1 MKDNVFWLDI
11 NCPSKA
17 DLKSLAEVKSKLP
30 VQLCLTHLQIFNI
43 HTLTMEDISSTS
55 IHEKCEKFDDYI
67 FMTLKVCNPDFFNE
81 MHGMPPGNSPPL
93 GRANAESPILYIL
106 MFKKYTITLHF
117 QPLQLVKQVIRR
129 IFQRR
134 SKIEMSSD
142 WYLYFI
148 LDEVTDRFDTN
159 IKKIEQEVDALD
171 ESTLF
176 LKPADQT
183 EMLRRIG
190 RARKMVTHLTR
201 LLKPKVESS
210 KILVE
215 RLGDMISV
223 QPALYLRD
231 TREKLQGFLSD
242 LDQNSETLTRA
253 HSNYLAQIS
262 IEQAEMSNRMNLQ
275 VKHLTVITSLA
286 LPFEIIGALW
296 GMNVVVPFEFI
307 ENRVA
312 ELQDLQ
318 PFFGLCVGSIL
329 LSCIFWLL
337 GKRLRFF

>member
-1 MKDNVFWLDI
+1 
-11 NCPSKA
+11 
-17 DLKSLAEVKSKLP
+17 
-30 VQLCLTHLQIFNI
+30 
-43 HTLTMEDISSTS
+43 MEEISSGS
-55 IHEKCEKFDDYI
+55 MHEKCEQFENYV
-67 FMTLKVCNPDFFNE
+67 FLSLRTCNTDLFADVQGQPTSS
-81 MHGMPPGNSPPL
+81 SPPL
-93 GRANAESPILYIL
+93 GRPSSDSPPLYIL
-106 MFKKYTITLHF
+106 MFKNYTLTLHF
-117 QPLQLVKQVIRR
+117 QPLHLVKQIIRR
-129 IFQRR
+129 VFQRR
-134 SKIEMSSD
+134 SKIEISSS

-148 LDEVTDRFDTN
+148 MDEIVDRFEPN
-159 IKKIEQEVDALD
+159 IKKLENEVDALD

-190 RARKMVTHLTR
+190 RARNMVTHLTR
-201 LLKPKVESS
+201 LLKPKVDNT

-215 RLGDMISV
+215 RFNDSIND

-231 TREKLQGFLSD
+231 TREKLQSLLSY

-296 GMNVVVPFEFI
+296 GMNVVVPFEII
-307 ENRVA
+307 ERRMA
-312 ELQDLQ
+312 HIEDLK
-318 PFFGLCVGSIL
+318 PFFGLCLGCFIM
-329 LSCIFWLL
+329 SCIFWMM

>member
-1 MKDNVFWLDI
+1 
-11 NCPSKA
+11 
-17 DLKSLAEVKSKLP
+17 
-30 VQLCLTHLQIFNI
+30 
-43 HTLTMEDISSTS
+43 MEEISSGST
-55 IHEKCEKFDDYI
+55 HEKCEQFEDYV
-67 FMTLKVCNPDFFNE
+67 FMSVRLCNPDLFTE
-81 MHGMPPGNSPPL
+81 IHGVPAGSSPPL
-93 GRANAESPILYIL
+93 GRPSSDSPTLYIL
-106 MFKKYTITLHF
+106 MFKNYTLTLHF
-117 QPLQLVKQVIRR
+117 RELPLAKQIVRR

-134 SKIEMSSD
+134 SKIEMTSD
-142 WYLYFI
+142 WIMYFI
-148 LDEVTDRFDTN
+148 LDEIVDNFQPN
-159 IKKIEQEVDALD
+159 IKKLEYEVDALD

-190 RARKMVTHLTR
+190 RARNLVTHLAR
-201 LLKPKVESS
+201 LLKPKIETT

-215 RLGDMISV
+215 RFADLIQM

-231 TREKLQGFLSD
+231 TREKLQGLLSD

-296 GMNVVVPFEFI
+296 GMNVVVPFELI
-307 ENRVA
+307 DNRTTA
-312 ELQDLQ
+312 ELSALM
-318 PFFGLCVGSIL
+318 PFFGLCVACIIT
-329 LSCIFWLL
+329 SCIFWIL
-337 GKRLRFF
+337 GKRLHFF